1 MSSSRRFA
9 CLAAYASSL
18 ALAALS
24 PAHAQQKPASPPIA
38 CPASIAVNES
48 AAPLPG
54 WSLESGKTR
63 RAFER
68 ISVYNRD
75 ASGKEYDLAPDDQ
88 NQDGK
93 RITQTWDVKAYRTM
107 AVYVR
112 CRYRGTS
119 ATLSQE
125 LPPPVGSCTFRYVAG
140 SHGEVAAK
148 PEMDCH

>member
-1 MSSSRRFA
+1 MSSSRRLARLVA
-9 CLAAYASSL
+9 CTSSL
-18 ALAALS
+18 ALVAFS
-24 PAHAQQKPASPPIA
+24 PAHAQQKPALPSIA

-48 AAPLPG
+48 AATLPG

-75 ASGKEYDLAPDDQ
+75 ASGKEYDLAPD
-88 NQDGK
+88 NQKQQGN
-93 RITQTWDVKAYRTM
+93 RVLQTWRLTEYRAM
-107 AVYVR
+107 GNYLR
-112 CRYRGTS
+112 CRYRDTS
-119 ATLSQE
+119 VTLSKK
-125 LPPPVGSCTFRYVAG
+125 LPPAISYCTFRYLAG

>member
-1 MSSSRRFA
+1 MSSSRRLARLVA
-9 CLAAYASSL
+9 CASSL
-18 ALAALS
+18 ALAAFS
-24 PAHAQQKPASPPIA
+24 PAHAQQKSASPPIA

-54 WSLESGKTR
+54 WSLESGKTQ

-88 NQDGK
+88 KQEGN
-93 RITQTWDVKAYRTM
+93 RIAQAWDVKAYRTM

-112 CRYRGTS
+112 CRYRDTS
-119 ATLSQE
+119 VTLSKK
-125 LPPPVGSCTFRYVAG
+125 LPPAISYCTFRYLAG

-148 PEMDCH
+148 PEIECH

>member
-1 MSSSRRFA
+1 MSSSKHCA
-9 CLAAYASSL
+9 HIVVCAL
-18 ALAALS
+18 ALAAFS
-24 PAHAQQKPASPPIA
+24 SAHAQQKPASPSIA

-48 AAPLPG
+48 VAALLG
-54 WSLESGKTR
+54 WSPESAKTR

-75 ASGKEYDLAPDDQ
+75 TAGREYDLAPDDQ
-88 NQDGK
+88 KQDGK
-93 RITQTWDVKAYRTM
+93 RITQNWNVKAYRTM

-112 CRYRGTS
+112 CRYRDTS
-119 ATLSQE
+119 VALSQE
-125 LPPPVGSCTFRYVAG
+125 LPPAVGSCTFRYVAG